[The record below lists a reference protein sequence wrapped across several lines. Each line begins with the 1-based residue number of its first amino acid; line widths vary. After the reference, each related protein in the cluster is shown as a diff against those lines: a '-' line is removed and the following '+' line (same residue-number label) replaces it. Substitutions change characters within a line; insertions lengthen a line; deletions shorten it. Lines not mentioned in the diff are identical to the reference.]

1 LVAFTLGTLL
11 LNLISMVTLVLWILL
26 MLKAFQ
32 GVRFKV
38 PLAGDIAESVAHRAV

>member
-1 LVAFTLGTLL
+1 
-11 LNLISMVTLVLWILL
+11 MVTLVLWILL

-38 PLAGDIAESVAHRAV
+38 PLAGDIAKRASPTEQFERES

>member
-1 LVAFTLGTLL
+1 
-11 LNLISMVTLVLWILL
+11 L

-38 PLAGDIAESVAHRAV
+38 PLAGDIAENVAHRAV

>member
-1 LVAFTLGTLL
+1 
-11 LNLISMVTLVLWILL
+11 

-38 PLAGDIAESVAHRAV
+38 PLAGDIAESVATEQLEC